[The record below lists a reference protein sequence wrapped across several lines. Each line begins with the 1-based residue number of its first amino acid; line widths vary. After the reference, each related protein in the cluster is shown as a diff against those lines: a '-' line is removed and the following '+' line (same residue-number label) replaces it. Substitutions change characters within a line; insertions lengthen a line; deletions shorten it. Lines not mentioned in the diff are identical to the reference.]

1 MVPLRT
7 EAFFQLAISPKDYIH
22 FLVFMDIHY
31 HIDSSFTDPEEKKK
45 KQNKQTKRTLFS
57 THCFVSQ

>member
-45 KQNKQTKRTLFS
+45 RSKTNKQKGHYFQLIAL
-57 THCFVSQ
+57 